1 MTHVTCWLTAKHRNP
16 TLGNRV
22 WATFYTAGRQMS
34 VISDDCTAG
43 RLRTVAV
50 LDRESLCPAA
60 GPPVCTL
67 TLDVVV
73 TPRRFFHIIRVAVD
87 VQVIQILNIILRN
100 FENFQGPF

>member
-1 MTHVTCWLTAKHRNP
+1 
-16 TLGNRV
+16 
-22 WATFYTAGRQMS
+22 MS

-50 LDRESLCPAA
+50 LDRESLCPDA